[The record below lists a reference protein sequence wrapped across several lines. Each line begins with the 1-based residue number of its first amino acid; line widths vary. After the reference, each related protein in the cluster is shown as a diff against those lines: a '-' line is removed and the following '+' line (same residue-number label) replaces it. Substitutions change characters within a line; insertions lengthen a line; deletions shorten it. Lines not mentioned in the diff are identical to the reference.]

1 MAGKKTINTKA
12 RVSNA
17 PRYELAELAAHAK
30 ELFEVRA
37 EVLVGAMYGAAEELF
52 TVAEV
57 KQKIEQFMKAKV
69 V

>member
-1 MAGKKTINTKA
+1 MAVKKTNNTKF
-12 RVSNA
+12 RKSIT
-17 PRYELAELAAHAK
+17 PRYALSELTAHAK
-30 ELFEVRA
+30 ELFDVPA
-37 EVLVGAMYGAAEELF
+37 EVLAGAMYRTDGERF

>member
-1 MAGKKTINTKA
+1 MAVKKTLNTKA
-12 RVSNA
+12 RVSSD
-17 PRYELAELAAHAK
+17 PRYALAELEAHAK

-37 EVLVGAMYGAAEELF
+37 EVLAGAMYGADGDLF